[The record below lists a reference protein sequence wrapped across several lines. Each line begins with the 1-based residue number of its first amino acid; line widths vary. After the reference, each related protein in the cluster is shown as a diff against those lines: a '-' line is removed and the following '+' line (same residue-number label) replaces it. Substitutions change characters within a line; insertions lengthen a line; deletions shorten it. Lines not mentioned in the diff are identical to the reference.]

1 VGSPFAKVK
10 LGGGEPL
17 LFLHPYDP
25 ATNART
31 RVHPGKRFAADGV
44 TAYAAGSWFAPE
56 TVQVKSARDLHQVLT
71 TAAFEGTA
79 FVVRAIAAHKG
90 KFVRRTKNP
99 RGSCP
104 AGLREHR
111 LRWAAWDC
119 DKWPNVWKL
128 DPRTHGRE
136 LIARLRAT
144 LGAEFVDA
152 EGTLQWSSSCCLGV
166 PAGQPPDTVSF
177 RIWTWGGTAMGEAEL
192 RDLAKRLDG
201 RVRTALGIP
210 GYAGYLVD
218 PKVADL
224 QQPIYVANP
233 VFDGVQDPM
242 GGRRWVWLTGSQEC
256 LCLYAEDLPPPTS
269 RTAWT
274 RPEGNPVAAQRDR
287 PTPKP
292 RSTTVAAPG
301 QPVPLAAA
309 SREIAAAREALAAR
323 GMEAFRDA
331 CNGFGMARVALEMA
345 ALAHRRG
352 GLVEGERDESA
363 TMIASAIVRSLPPD
377 GRTDER
383 VRAEVRAV
391 LRLCVSEDW
400 IMEEWEGKAKD
411 CSVLQRFR
419 VASQMAAARTLK
431 RRNDPRYTYTL
442 KRLSEEWGATR
453 NEVLELSLRS
463 LAPSA
468 LRRIVDR
475 RAAGAVD
482 REAYLLASRQGAVD
496 VARLVTRGMGLRAIS
511 RELEM
516 PISKVRRLMPLSSE
530 QVAAATPMDA
540 PGSPVAGKSDA
551 NGLEPTLERM
561 AA

>member
-1 VGSPFAKVK
+1 MGSPFAKVE
-10 LGGGEPL
+10 LGRAEPL

-25 ATNART
+25 ATKART
-31 RVHPGKRFAADGV
+31 GVHPGKRFAADGV

-56 TVQVKSARDLHQVLT
+56 TVQVESARDLHRVLT

-111 LRWAAWDC
+111 LHWAAWDC

-128 DPRTHGRE
+128 DPRTRGRE
-136 LIARLRAT
+136 LTARLRAT

-166 PAGQPPDTVSF
+166 PAGQPPDTISF

-242 GGRRWVWLTGSQEC
+242 GGRRWVWLTGSQKC
-256 LCLYAEDLPPPTS
+256 LCLYTEDLPPPTS

-274 RPEGNPVAAQRDR
+274 RPEGKPVAAKRER
-287 PTPKP
+287 PAPKP
-292 RSTTVAAPG
+292 RSATVTVPG
-301 QPVPLAAA
+301 QPVPFELAA
-309 SREIAAAREALAAR
+309 REIAAAREALVAK
-323 GMEAFRDA
+323 GFEAFRDA
-331 CNGFGMARVALEMA
+331 CNGFGVARASLEMVALA
-345 ALAHRRG
+345 ILRG
-352 GLVEGERDESA
+352 GLQPGERDECA
-363 TMIASAIVRSLPPD
+363 TMIASGVVASLPPD
-377 GRTDER
+377 GRPDEQ
-383 VRAEVRAV
+383 VRANVLAV

-400 IMEEWEGKAKD
+400 ISAEWEGKAD
-411 CSVLQRFR
+411 SSVIANFGK
-419 VASQMAAARTLK
+419 ASRLAAARQLNRKTE
-431 RRNDPRYTYTL
+431 PRYTYGMDRLCMEWAPTEEEVRILGL
-442 KRLSEEWGATR
+442 KSIAPQWVLSKLTR
-453 NEVLELSLRS
+453 E
-463 LAPSA
+463 
-468 LRRIVDR
+468 
-475 RAAGAVD
+475 AAGADKRTAKLTLRAENLRRVNEL
-482 REAYLLASRQGAVD
+482 RATGAS
-496 VARLVTRGMGLRAIS
+496 LRAIVS
-511 RELEM
+511 ETGLPYTTVRNLLKDAAPAEERSGELRGGQE
-516 PISKVRRLMPLSSE
+516 
-530 QVAAATPMDA
+530 A
-540 PGSPVAGKSDA
+540 VAGHAFPAQMDW
-551 NGLEPTLERM
+551 